1 MAGSNPSCL
10 FKKEV
15 KRKMAYINARSFVYD
30 GISSDSFDLC
40 MGWLSDNNE
49 QDLQTGLEV
58 ELRRGEMNMVRSR
71 PNHYG
76 AIYNDTLSFEFV
88 IFPKRKLSFTFSES
102 AEINKWLRKSN
113 TYKRLR
119 FIDDE
124 SEFINFQA
132 VCTNIIDIVR
142 NGLNAK
148 QLTFVCDSPFGY
160 MEEIKKVLTTTGS
173 SPKDYK
179 IYNLSDNGIYYPRV
193 KITVLANYNGTIKVQ
208 NVGDDKTLTV
218 KFDQIIPYNGEK
230 AIILDGEKN
239 LITDGSGKV
248 IPAYKIGWDNTDNIY
263 WVRLL
268 ENTNTIRVTGASTIT
283 LYMTFPR
290 KVGVI

>member
-1 MAGSNPSCL
+1 
-10 FKKEV
+10 
-15 KRKMAYINARSFVYD
+15 MAYINARSFVYD
-30 GISSDSFDLC
+30 GISSESFDLC
-40 MGWLSDNNE
+40 MGWLKDNNE
-49 QDLQTGLEV
+49 QDLQTGLDV
-58 ELRRGEMNMVRSR
+58 ELKRGDMNMFRTR

-76 AIYNDTLSFEFV
+76 EVYNDTLSFEFI
-88 IFPKRKLSFTFSES
+88 IFPKRKQTFTYSES

-119 FIDDE
+119 FNDNE

-132 VCTNIIDIVR
+132 VCTKIVDIVR

-193 KITVLANYNGTIKVQ
+193 KITVLTSYNGTVTVK
-208 NVGDDKTLTV
+208 NVEDDKTLTV
-218 KFDQIIPYNGEK
+218 KFNQIPVVNGEK
-230 AIILDGEKN
+230 TIILDGEKN
-239 LITDGSGKV
+239 TITDGAGKI